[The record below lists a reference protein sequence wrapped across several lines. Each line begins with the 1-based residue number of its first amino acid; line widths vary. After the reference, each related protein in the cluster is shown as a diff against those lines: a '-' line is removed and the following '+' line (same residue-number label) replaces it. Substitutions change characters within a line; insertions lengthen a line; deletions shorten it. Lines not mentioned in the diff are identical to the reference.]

1 MDPSG
6 AKCEQREQKTA
17 VLQNDDTVR
26 RRAMAGRATGRS
38 VEAAGRDAADGEGE
52 EVLGGEELAHAAVV
66 RDEGGNNARAAA
78 GLADQRLVEELACAN
93 EAKRVKRSAG
103 GKRWRGGGAR
113 TDGEEHK
120 GEGEHDEEG
129 DEARAA
135 AERGEPART
144 DIVSARAQT
153 NDRSVSEREKA

>member
-1 MDPSG
+1 
-6 AKCEQREQKTA
+6 
-17 VLQNDDTVR
+17 
-26 RRAMAGRATGRS
+26 MAGRS
-38 VEAAGRDAADGEGE
+38 VEAARRDAADGEGE

-66 RDEGGNNARAAA
+66 RDEGGDDARAAA

-93 EAKRVKRSAG
+93 EAERNETRGVKRSAG
-103 GKRWRGGGAR
+103 GKRWRGGEAR
-113 TDGEEHK
+113 TDGEEHE

>member
-1 MDPSG
+1 
-6 AKCEQREQKTA
+6 
-17 VLQNDDTVR
+17 
-26 RRAMAGRATGRS
+26 MAGRS

-66 RDEGGNNARAAA
+66 RDEGGDDARAAA

-129 DEARAA
+129 DLRTCAR
-135 AERGEPART
+135 
-144 DIVSARAQT
+144 
-153 NDRSVSEREKA
+153 